1 MRAPAEVCL
10 DQPVKPETMTATQVM
25 VRLST
30 KPDPRALEG
39 QIGPDIGWRRTE
51 FWSVMPGL
59 KYLAAIELDDH
70 AAAEQH
76 KAQIDSSSKLEREL
90 AVTKNYLEK
99 TEQRAS
105 ALLAIVGPRMDE
117 VTRCKKE
124 PYSACDRLNEMAASG
139 KYQMWGYPRQAYGRA
154 GDSYSGLPMPCARRE
169 RIDSHL
175 FWDGLHR
182 IDKYGHVVTRD
193 NSVVFGD
200 VRFLTEEI
208 DAALA
213 QDDAAGSEAE
223 PARSRGRPGVREISI
238 ELYEARRAKG
248 LALEHDKLAEALQ
261 IYREW
266 PSDKSESKPQAKT
279 IAGHITKVWRRDKL

>member
-1 MRAPAEVCL
+1 
-10 DQPVKPETMTATQVM
+10 MTATQVM

-117 VTRCKKE
+117 VTRCKKAG
-124 PYSACDRLNEMAASG
+124 PAPVTASMKWLPVGSIRCGATRARLMGALATLIVGYRCHAHGVSG
-139 KYQMWGYPRQAYGRA
+139 
-154 GDSYSGLPMPCARRE
+154 STVIYSGMDCTAS
-169 RIDSHL
+169 INT
-175 FWDGLHR
+175 
-182 IDKYGHVVTRD
+182 VT
-193 NSVVFGD
+193 SSPGI
-200 VRFLTEEI
+200 TPWCSGTC
-208 DAALA
+208 
-213 QDDAAGSEAE
+213 GS
-223 PARSRGRPGVREISI
+223 
-238 ELYEARRAKG
+238 
-248 LALEHDKLAEALQ
+248 
-261 IYREW
+261 
-266 PSDKSESKPQAKT
+266 
-279 IAGHITKVWRRDKL
+279 